1 MGAVNRSCEKLG
13 CNEPAEVAFGIDRA
27 ACVVWLET
35 YDSEEPRHL
44 NRLCGDHAAR
54 LTLPRG
60 WTFDDRREK
69 SPRLFVAPRPAEAKA
84 KTAAKVTPIAKAT
97 RPVSARPANKAG
109 NKPSRTSSNNT
120 TSIPRRTS
128 RDTSAPVKRYDGPGL
143 FDPTLPIGS
152 PKLDASFA
160 RDVTRDVAR
169 DAARDAA
176 PPLEPAVGDATVTDA
191 QTTATDAQYEPKFDR
206 TSDVGGALNATGRLL
221 SRAFSSQTK
230 PIKRP
235 SMPDATS
242 GQRRASD
249 TDSLPQGDHIDDFHQ
264 GDHVE

>member
-1 MGAVNRSCEKLG
+1 VNRSCEKLG

-35 YDSEEPRHL
+35 YDADEPRHL

-60 WTFDDRREK
+60 WTFDDRRER

-84 KTAAKVTPIAKAT
+84 KTAAKVMPIAQAP
-97 RPVSARPANKAG
+97 RSASARPANKAK
-109 NKPSRTSSNNT
+109 NKPSRTSSSNT

-128 RDTSAPVKRYDGPGL
+128 RDASAPIKRYDGPRL

-152 PKLDASFA
+152 PKLDASFV
-160 RDVTRDVAR
+160 RDVTSEVVRDVAPTIEH
-169 DAARDAA
+169 AG
-176 PPLEPAVGDATVTDA
+176 GDNTASTDA
-191 QTTATDAQYEPKFDR
+191 QTAADAQYAPKFDR
-206 TSDVGGALNATGRLL
+206 TSDVGGALKATGRLL

-230 PIKRP
+230 PIERP
-235 SMPDATS
+235 SVPDATS